1 METAPN
7 VRIIPVT
14 QQAVDGKSKSR
25 RLNVAAYCRVSS
37 ESDEQQNSY
46 QVQIEYY
53 TNYILSNPEWNLV
66 DIFADEGISG
76 TQTKNRTEFN
86 RMIRMCIKKKIDLIL
101 CKSTSR
107 FSRNTVDCL
116 DNVRLLKSL
125 GIGVIFEKENI
136 NTLTAQS
143 EFILALYSSFAQAE
157 SESISKNITLGN
169 QMAFKD
175 GKVRY
180 NYKYLLGY
188 KKGDDGKPV
197 IIPEEAEVIRLI
209 FKLYIDGGSTHT
221 IAQELNNKEYPTR
234 SKSGKWSAMLIKR
247 ILQNEKYIGD
257 CLLQKTYTIDCISH
271 KAVKN
276 NGERP
281 MYYVSDCHPAIIDKN
296 TFNIVQQEIAR
307 RNAKR
312 SVCTNTITE
321 QGRYNSK
328 YALTEL
334 LICGECGTAYRRC
347 RWTSHNRDRTV
358 WRCINR
364 LEHGPKYCKSPTIDE
379 QPLQDAIVRAI
390 NEFYNCGDD
399 VAKVLKSAAETV
411 LSGTIGNEISQI
423 KQRLK
428 DIDQA
433 RNDFVNLIATGATTL
448 DSLDDEFARLYSEEE
463 KLSQK
468 LLSLKAQGE
477 AEQNELVDSIET
489 DINNASFELE
499 EYDDVLVRKV
509 VECVKI
515 LSKEE
520 ISVTFKGGYE
530 VKAELEPISKIDIDK
545 S

>member
-1 METAPN
+1 MEVAAN
-7 VRIIPVT
+7 VRIIPAN
-14 QQAVDGKSKSR
+14 QQIMGMAAQQKL
-25 RLNVAAYCRVSS
+25 LNVAAYCRVSTD
-37 ESDEQQNSY
+37 SDEQLNSY
-46 QVQIEYY
+46 ENQIDYY
-53 TNYILSNPEWNLV
+53 TNYISSNPEWTLAG
-66 DIFADEGISG
+66 IFADEGISG

-86 RMIRMCIKKKIDLIL
+86 RMIRMCKKKKIDLIL

-107 FSRNTVDCL
+107 FARNTVDCL
-116 DNVRLLKSL
+116 DHIRLLKSL

-143 EFILALYSSFAQAE
+143 EFMLALYSSFAQAE
-157 SESISKNITLGN
+157 SESISKNVTLGN
-169 QMAFKD
+169 QMAFKE
-175 GKVRY
+175 GRVRY
-180 NYKYLLGY
+180 QYKHWLGY
-188 KKGDDGKPV
+188 RKGIDGKPEIV
-197 IIPEEAEVIRLI
+197 PEEAEVIKLI

-221 IAQELNNKEYPTR
+221 IAQVLNNNKYSTR

-281 MYYVSDCHPAIIDKN
+281 MYYVSDCHPAIIDKA

-321 QGRYNSK
+321 HGRYNSK

-347 RWTSHNRDRTV
+347 RWTSHNRNRTV

-379 QPLQDAIVRAI
+379 EPLHNAIVSAI
-390 NEFYNCGDD
+390 NEFYNCSDD
-399 VAKVLKSAAETV
+399 VVKILKSATDTV
-411 LSGTIGNEISQI
+411 LSGSNDDEIRQI
-423 KQRLK
+423 EQRLK

-433 RNDFVNLIATGATTL
+433 RNDFVNLIATGTCAP

-463 KLSQK
+463 RLSQK
-468 LLSLKAQGE
+468 LISLKAQANTE
-477 AEQNELVDSIET
+477 SNELANEIKA
-489 DINNASFELE
+489 DIDNSSFELQQ
-499 EYDDVLVRKV
+499 YDDVLVRKI

-515 LSKEE
+515 FDKEE

-530 VKAELEPISKIDIDK
+530 IKSELLT
-545 S
+545 

>member
-1 METAPN
+1 MG
-7 VRIIPVT
+7 VPV
-14 QQAVDGKSKSR
+14 QQKKV
-25 RLNVAAYCRVSS
+25 NVAAYCRVST
-37 ESDEQQNSY
+37 EAEEQQNSY

-53 TNYILSNPEWNLV
+53 TNYINSNPEWTLAG
-66 DIFADEGISG
+66 IFADEGISG

-86 RMIRMCIKKKIDLIL
+86 RMIRMCKKKKIDLVL

-107 FSRNTVDCL
+107 FARNTVDCL
-116 DNVRLLKSL
+116 DHIRLLKSL

-143 EFILALYSSFAQAE
+143 EFILSLYSSFAQAE

-169 QMAFKD
+169 QMAFKE

-188 KKGDDGKPV
+188 KKGEDGKPV
-197 IIPEEAEVIRLI
+197 IIPEEAEVIQLI

-221 IAQELNNKEYPTR
+221 IAQELNNKKYPTR
-234 SKSGKWSAMLIKR
+234 SKSGKWSAMHIKR

-296 TFNIVQQEIAR
+296 TFNIVQQEITR

-312 SVCTNTITE
+312 SVCTNTFTE

-379 QPLQDAIVRAI
+379 EPLHNAI
-390 NEFYNCGDD
+390 
-399 VAKVLKSAAETV
+399 VAKVLKSATSTV
-411 LSGTIGNEISQI
+411 LSGTSCNEISQI
-423 KQRLK
+423 EQRLK
-428 DIDQA
+428 EIDQA
-433 RNDFVNLIATGATTL
+433 RNDFINLIATGTCAS
-448 DSLDDEFARLYSEEE
+448 DSLDDEFASLYSEEK

-468 LLSLKAQGE
+468 LISLKAQ
-477 AEQNELVDSIET
+477 ANTVSNELEDEIKAVIDNS
-489 DINNASFELE
+489 SFELQQ
-499 EYDDVLVRKV
+499 YDDVLVRKV

-515 LSKEE
+515 LNKGE
-520 ISVTFKGGYE
+520 ITVTFKGGYE
-530 VKAELEPISKIDIDK
+530 VSVEM
-545 S
+545 

>member
-53 TNYILSNPEWNLV
+53 SNYILSNPEWNLV

-86 RMIRMCIKKKIDLIL
+86 RMIRMCKKKKIDLIL

-116 DNVRLLKSL
+116 DYVRLLKSL

-169 QMAFKD
+169 QMAFKE

-180 NYKYLLGY
+180 QYKHWLGY
-188 KKGDDGKPV
+188 KKGEDGKPQ
-197 IIPEEAEVIRLI
+197 IIPEEAEAVKTVFRLFLEGKSYNGI
-209 FKLYIDGGSTHT
+209 VKYMKDNNYVNRSSTG
-221 IAQELNNKEYPTR
+221 QWV
-234 SKSGKWSAMLIKR
+234 SSMVKR
-247 ILQNEKYIGD
+247 ILENEKYIGD
-257 CLLQKTYTIDCISH
+257 SILQKTFTVDCITH
-271 KAVKN
+271 KTVRNK
-276 NGERP
+276 GERP
-281 MYYVSDCHPAIIDKN
+281 MYYVSDCHPAIIDKD
-296 TFNIVQQEIAR
+296 TFHRVQQEIVR
-307 RNAKR
+307 RNSKR
-312 SVCTNTITE
+312 SASTKNPTE
-321 QGRYNSK
+321 QSKYSSK

-334 LICGECGTAYRRC
+334 LICGECGTACRRC
-347 RWTSHNRDRTV
+347 RWTSHNRNRTV
-358 WRCINR
+358 WRCIRR
-364 LEHGPKYCKSPTIDE
+364 LEHGPKYCKAPTIDE
-379 QPLQDAIVRAI
+379 QPLHNAIVRAI

-433 RNDFVNLIATGATTL
+433 RNDFVNLIATGACATA
-448 DSLDDEFARLYSEEE
+448 SLDDEFARLFEEE
-463 KLSQK
+463 EQLSQA
-468 LLSLKAQGE
+468 LLSLKSQADS
-477 AEQNELVDSIET
+477 EQNELADEIKTEIDNS
-489 DINNASFELE
+489 SFELE
-499 EYDDVLVRKV
+499 EYDDILVRKV
-509 VECVKI
+509 IECVKVLNI
-515 LSKEE
+515 EE
-520 ISVTFKGGYE
+520 IAVTFKGGYE
-530 VKAELEPISKIDIDK
+530 IKSKL
-545 S
+545 

>member
-7 VRIIPVT
+7 VRIIPVKQKINGVT
-14 QQAVDGKSKSR
+14 SQQKK
-25 RLNVAAYCRVSS
+25 LNVAAYCRVSS

-86 RMIRMCIKKKIDLIL
+86 RMIRMCKKKKIDLIL

-180 NYKYLLGY
+180 QYSHWLGY
-188 KKGDDGKPV
+188 RKGVDGKPEIV
-197 IIPEEAEVIRLI
+197 PEEVDAVKTVFRLFLEGKSHKAI
-209 FKLYIDGGSTHT
+209 ANYMNEHNYPNRSSTG
-221 IAQELNNKEYPTR
+221 LWVN
-234 SKSGKWSAMLIKR
+234 SMVKR
-247 ILQNEKYIGD
+247 ILENEKYIGD
-257 CLLQKTYTIDCISH
+257 CLLQKTYTVDCITH
-271 KAVKN
+271 KTAKN
-276 NGERP
+276 KGERP
-281 MYYVSDCHPAIIDKN
+281 MYYVSDCHPAIIDRD
-296 TFNIVQQEIAR
+296 TFNRVQQEIAR
-307 RNAKR
+307 RNSKR
-312 SVCTNTITE
+312 SASTKNPTE
-321 QGRYNSK
+321 QSKYSSK

-334 LICGECGTAYRRC
+334 LICGECGTACRRC
-347 RWTSHNRDRTV
+347 RWTSHNRNRTV
-358 WRCINR
+358 WRCIKR

-379 QPLQDAIVRAI
+379 QPLHDAIVRAI

-399 VAKVLKSAAETV
+399 VAKVLKSAADIV
-411 LSGTIGNEISQI
+411 LSGSNDDEIKQI
-423 KQRLK
+423 EQRLK
-428 DIDQA
+428 DIDQV
-433 RNDFVNLIATGATTL
+433 RNDFVNLIATGTTAP
-448 DSLDDEFARLYSEEE
+448 DSLDDEFASLYSEEE

-489 DINNASFELE
+489 DINNTSFELE
-499 EYDDVLVRKV
+499 EYDDVLVRKI

-515 LSKEE
+515 INQSE
-520 ISVTFKGGYE
+520 ITVTFKGGYE
-530 VKAELEPISKIDIDK
+530 IKSELLT
-545 S
+545 

>member
-1 METAPN
+1 MKPKGVMIMEEAAN
-7 VRIIPVT
+7 VRIIPAK
-14 QQAVDGKSKSR
+14 QQVVDGKQQYR
-25 RLNVAAYCRVSS
+25 RLNVAAYCRVST
-37 ESDEQQNSY
+37 EQEEQQNSY
-46 QVQIEYY
+46 ENQIEYY
-53 TNYILSNPEWNLV
+53 TNYISANPEWILV
-66 DIFADEGISG
+66 GIFADEGISG

-86 RMIRMCIKKKIDLIL
+86 RMIRMCKKKKIDLIL

-116 DNVRLLKSL
+116 DHIRLLKSL

-143 EFILALYSSFAQAE
+143 EFILSLYSSFAQAE

-169 QMAFKD
+169 QMAFKE

-180 NYKYLLGY
+180 NFKYLLGY

-197 IIPEEAEVIRLI
+197 IIPEEAEVIQLI

-221 IAQELNNKEYPTR
+221 IAQELNNKKYPTR

-281 MYYVSDCHPAIIDKN
+281 MYYVSDCHPAIIDKA

-312 SVCTNTITE
+312 SMCTNTITE

-328 YALTEL
+328 YALTEV

-358 WRCINR
+358 WRCIYR

-379 QPLQDAIVRAI
+379 EPLHNAIVRAI
-390 NEFYNCGDD
+390 NEFYNFGDD
-399 VAKVLKSAAETV
+399 VVKVLKSATDAV
-411 LSGTIGNEISQI
+411 LSGSNNDEIKQI
-423 KQRLK
+423 EQRLK

-433 RNDFVNLIATGATTL
+433 RNDFVNLIATGACAS

-468 LLSLKAQGE
+468 LLSLKAKANTE
-477 AEQNELVDSIET
+477 SNELANEIKA
-489 DINNASFELE
+489 DIDNTSFELQQ
-499 EYDDVLVRKV
+499 YDDVLVRKV
-509 VECVKI
+509 VECIKV

-530 VKAELEPISKIDIDK
+530 VKSELLT
-545 S
+545 

>member
-1 METAPN
+1 METAAN
-7 VRIIPVT
+7 VRIIPAKQPIMGMSV
-14 QQAVDGKSKSR
+14 QQKKV
-25 RLNVAAYCRVSS
+25 NVAAYCRVST
-37 ESDEQQNSY
+37 EQEEQQNSY

-53 TNYILSNPEWNLV
+53 TNYINSNPEWTLAG
-66 DIFADEGISG
+66 IFADEGISG

-86 RMIRMCIKKKIDLIL
+86 RMIRMCKKKKIDLVL

-107 FSRNTVDCL
+107 FARNTVDCL
-116 DNVRLLKSL
+116 DHIRLLKRL

-143 EFILALYSSFAQAE
+143 EFILSLYSSFAQAE

-169 QMAFKD
+169 QMAFKE

-180 NYKYLLGY
+180 NFKYLHGY

-197 IIPEEAEVIRLI
+197 IIPEEAEVIQLI

-221 IAQELNNKEYPTR
+221 IAQELNNKKYPTR
-234 SKSGKWSAMLIKR
+234 SKNGKWSAMLIKR

-281 MYYVSDCHPAIIDKN
+281 MYYVSDCHPAIIDKS

-312 SVCTNTITE
+312 SVRTNTITE

-334 LICGECGTAYRRC
+334 LICGECGTACRRC

-379 QPLQDAIVRAI
+379 QPLHNAIVRAI
-390 NEFYNCGDD
+390 NEFYKCGDD
-399 VAKVLKSAAETV
+399 AANVLKSATDSV
-411 LSGTIGNEISQI
+411 LSGTVGSEMQQI
-423 KQRLK
+423 EQRLK
-428 DIDQA
+428 DIDKA
-433 RNDFVNLIATGATTL
+433 RNDFLNLIATGACAP

-463 KLSQK
+463 RLSRK
-468 LLSLKAQGE
+468 LLLLKEQTDS
-477 AEQNELVDSIET
+477 EQNELADEIKAVIDNS
-489 DINNASFELE
+489 SFELQQ
-499 EYDDVLVRKV
+499 YDDILVRKV
-509 VECVKI
+509 VECVKV
-515 LSKEE
+515 LSQDV

-530 VKAELEPISKIDIDK
+530 IKSKLLT
-545 S
+545 

>member
-1 METAPN
+1 MEIAPN
-7 VRIIPVT
+7 VRIIPVK
-14 QQAVDGKSKSR
+14 QQAVDGKSKCR

-53 TNYILSNPEWNLV
+53 TNYISSNPEWNFAG
-66 DIFADEGISG
+66 IFADEGISG

-86 RMIRMCIKKKIDLIL
+86 RMIRMCKKKKIDLVL

-107 FSRNTVDCL
+107 FARNTVDCL
-116 DNVRLLKSL
+116 DNIRLLKSL

-157 SESISKNITLGN
+157 SESISKNIILGN

-180 NYKYLLGY
+180 QYKHWLGY
-188 KKGDDGKPV
+188 RKGEYGKPE
-197 IIPEEAEVIRLI
+197 IIPEEAEVVRLV
-209 FKLYIDGGSTHT
+209 FKLYSDGGSTHT
-221 IAQELNNKEYPTR
+221 VAQELNNRGCPTR
-234 SKSGKWSAMLIKR
+234 TENGKWNAMLVKR

-257 CLLQKTYTIDCISH
+257 CLLQKTYTVDCISH
-271 KAVKN
+271 KSVKN
-276 NGERP
+276 NGERT
-281 MYYVSDCHPAIIDKN
+281 MYYVSDCHPAIIDKD
-296 TFNIVQQEIAR
+296 TFNRVQQEIAR

-312 SVCTNTITE
+312 SVCTKTATE

-334 LICGECGTAYRRC
+334 LICGECGSACRRC
-347 RWTSHNRDRTV
+347 RWTSHNRNRTV

-379 QPLQDAIVRAI
+379 QPLHNAIVRGI

-399 VAKVLKSAAETV
+399 VAKVLKSAADTV
-411 LSGTIGNEISQI
+411 LSGTIGKEIYQI
-423 KQRLK
+423 EQRLK

-433 RNDFVNLIATGATTL
+433 RNDFVNLIATGAMAS

-463 KLSQK
+463 KLSQR
-468 LLSLKAQGE
+468 LLSLKSQGE
-477 AEQNELVDSIET
+477 AEQNELVDNIKT

-515 LSKEE
+515 INQNE
-520 ISVTFKGGYE
+520 IIVTFKGGYE
-530 VKAELEPISKIDIDK
+530 IKSKLLT
-545 S
+545 

>member
-86 RMIRMCIKKKIDLIL
+86 RMIRMCKKKKIDLIL

-116 DNVRLLKSL
+116 DYVRLLKSL

-175 GKVRY
+175 GRVRY
-180 NYKYLLGY
+180 QYAHWLGY
-188 KKGDDGKPV
+188 RKGDDGKPEIV
-197 IIPEEAEVIRLI
+197 PEEVEAVKTVFRLFLEGKTHRVIADYMNEHNYPNRS
-209 FKLYIDGGSTHT
+209 STG
-221 IAQELNNKEYPTR
+221 LWVN
-234 SKSGKWSAMLIKR
+234 SMVKR
-247 ILQNEKYIGD
+247 ILENEKYIGD
-257 CLLQKTYTIDCISH
+257 CLLQKTYTVDCITH
-271 KAVKN
+271 KSAKN
-276 NGERP
+276 KGERP
-281 MYYVSDCHPAIIDKN
+281 MYYVSDCHPAIIDRD
-296 TFNIVQQEIAR
+296 TFNRVQQEIAR
-307 RNAKR
+307 RNSKR
-312 SVCTNTITE
+312 SASTKNPTE
-321 QGRYNSK
+321 QSKYSSK

-334 LICGECGTAYRRC
+334 LICGECGTACRRC
-347 RWTSHNRDRTV
+347 RWTSHNRNRTV
-358 WRCINR
+358 WRCIKR
-364 LEHGPKYCKSPTIDE
+364 LEHGPKYCKAPTIDE
-379 QPLQDAIVRAI
+379 QPLHNAIVRAI

-399 VAKVLKSAAETV
+399 VANVLKSAAETV
-411 LSGTIGNEISQI
+411 ILGTIGNEISQI

-433 RNDFVNLIATGATTL
+433 RNDFVKLIATGACTP

-468 LLSLKAQGE
+468 LLSLKSQGE

-499 EYDDVLVRKV
+499 EYDDVLVRKI

-515 LSKEE
+515 INQNE
-520 ISVTFKGGYE
+520 ITVTFKGGYE
-530 VKAELEPISKIDIDK
+530 IK
-545 S
+545 SIL